1 MSENFSGALLMMICM
16 GAFVLNDAFVRLAG
30 NTLPLGQILFI
41 RSLLTTVVLLAF
53 ALYGGV
59 FRITVPKADKW
70 RIFFRSIAEALTA
83 YFFLTAVMNMPF
95 ANVTAILQILPVTVT
110 LAAAFVFKEKVGV
123 FRITLIILGFL
134 GVILIINPSTDG
146 FNFYAFYALIAVVL
160 ITIRDLITRKLSS
173 EVPTLIPTVSAS
185 IGVLL
190 FSIILMINTPLQSL
204 NTQNS
209 IYIILAAFFIIFGY
223 YSAVL
228 VMRSGEISFI
238 SPFRYTAILFAL
250 ILGFI
255 FFDEQP
261 DEIALLG
268 IVIVMLSGII
278 LMMRNS
284 AVKKFAEKKVKT

>member
-1 MSENFSGALLMMICM
+1 MMISM

-30 NTLPLGQILFI
+30 DTLPLAQILFI
-41 RSLLTTVVLLAF
+41 RGLLTTVVLLAF

-59 FRITVPKADKW
+59 FKLTVSKADKW
-70 RIFFRSIAEALTA
+70 RIFFRSFAEALTA

-134 GVILIINPSTDG
+134 GVVLIINPSADG
-146 FNFYAFYALIAVVL
+146 FNFYAFYALIAVLL
-160 ITIRDLITRKLSS
+160 ITVRDLITRKLSS

-209 IYIILAAFFIIFGY
+209 IYIIMAAFFIIFGY
-223 YSAVL
+223 YTAVL

-250 ILGFI
+250 ILGFT

-261 DEIALLG
+261 DKIALLG

-284 AVKKFAEKKVKT
+284 SVKKNLLKKK